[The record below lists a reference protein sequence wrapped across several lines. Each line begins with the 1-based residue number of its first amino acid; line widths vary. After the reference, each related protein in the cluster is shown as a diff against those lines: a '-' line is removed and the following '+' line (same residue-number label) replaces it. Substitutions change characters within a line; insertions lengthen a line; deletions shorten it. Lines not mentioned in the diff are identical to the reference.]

1 MTSYERFIA
10 ICKQRGITASSAMIQ
25 AGLSK
30 ALATKW
36 KQNQSIVPNGETLSK
51 LSKFFNVP
59 VDYFIGNGDDDPP
72 PYRESPDVAYL
83 AAAMR
88 NMTPEQ
94 RKEVIHYAE
103 YICPHAFDTK
113 GD

>member
-1 MTSYERFIA
+1 MTNYERFLA
-10 ICKQRGITASSAMIQ
+10 LCNQRGLTPSAAMIQ

-36 KQNQSIVPNGETLSK
+36 KQSDSITPNGETLSK

-59 VDYFIGNGDDDPP
+59 ADYFVGAEEDNPP
-72 PYRESPDVAYL
+72 AYRELPEIATL
-83 AAAMR
+83 ASAMR

-94 RKEVIHYAE
+94 RREVIHYAE